1 MAYISYTGV
10 PLYFGTE
17 ANNTASNYTLP
28 TESDAAN
35 HGVICQQLQ
44 LNYTP
49 NIAPVRVL
57 GKSPTK
63 DNFNL
68 AGPPNSSFS
77 FTAYVSPSEFDITN
91 FTGAIG
97 NSGATFR
104 IGDAVNGISG
114 SGAFLTSY
122 SFTLAAY
129 QPVLIQADFAVYNPL
144 TLTNHGGS
152 IADAENNSI
161 LPALDFG
168 QYGHGAYSTLQTGNL
183 NSLETIESLQYQYS
197 VSRLPIYTLG
207 NFTPSVVEVLNE
219 QQTLQIQGDNIADLV
234 PLTGHNPGEITASIK
249 NPEDAE
255 IFTISVDG
263 RITAENI
270 SVQAGDLARGSIT
283 ITQILK

>member
-10 PLYFGTE
+10 PLYFGE
-17 ANNTASNYTLP
+17 QANNTSDPYTMP
-28 TESDAAN
+28 TESDGGN
-35 HGVICQQLQ
+35 KGVICQQLQ

-49 NIAPVRVL
+49 NIAPVKIL

-63 DNFNL
+63 NNFNL

-77 FTAYVSPSEFDITN
+77 FSAYVDANEFKITD
-91 FTGAIG
+91 FTGDIG
-97 NSGATFR
+97 NSGAAFR
-104 IGDAVNGISG
+104 IGDSVNGISG

-129 QPVLIQADFAVYNPL
+129 QPVLIQADFAIYNPL

-152 IADAENNSI
+152 IADAANGAIIDN
-161 LPALDFG
+161 LDFTK
-168 QYGHGAYSTLQTGNL
+168 YAHGAYSTLQTGNL
-183 NSLETIESLQYQYS
+183 NDLETIETVQYQYS
-197 VSRLPIYTLG
+197 IGRLPVYTLG
-207 NFTPSVVEVLNE
+207 NFVPSVVEVLNE

-234 PLTGHNPGEITASIK
+234 PLTGHNPGEIVATIK
-249 NPEDAE
+249 NPADTDL
-255 IFTISVDG
+255 FTISVDG

-270 SVQAGDLARGSIT
+270 AVQAGDLARGSIT